1 MINTWTVQPIMK
13 HYTNYAIPANQ
24 NGIHYV
30 HYTEDTNLKKYK
42 FLSLEAL
49 EVAYSRAYDI
59 QEHKT
64 FKKTVNF
71 LARKFL

>member
-1 MINTWTVQPIMK
+1 MK
-13 HYTNYAIPANQ
+13 HNNNYAIPATQ
-24 NGIHYV
+24 NGMHYV

-42 FLSLEAL
+42 FLSLEAWN
-49 EVAYSRAYDI
+49 VAYSRAYDI
-59 QEHKT
+59 QEHKI

>member
-1 MINTWTVQPIMK
+1 MK

-24 NGIHYV
+24 NGMHYV
-30 HYTEDTNLKKYK
+30 QYTEDTNLKKYT
-42 FLSLEAL
+42 FSSLEAWD
-49 EVAYSRAYDI
+49 VAYSRAYDI
-59 QEHKT
+59 QEHKI